1 MLLQENNI
9 SANSIGDKF
18 REIFADLTTEY
29 LPMFINILLGIVIF
43 VIGYII
49 AKIIYRIIL
58 KALKALKLDKL
69 DDKLREVD
77 MFKTFDLNLPKVIAK
92 LVYYFILLLV
102 IQISVAQMGIDSLSN
117 GLNAIMAYIPRLL
130 TAAIIFII
138 GVFIANIIKNALRTT
153 TESLNIKTGKFLSD
167 AVFYFLVIIIA
178 LTALGQAGI
187 NTELITNNLTLLI
200 GGILLAF
207 MIGFGFASKDLMASM
222 LSSVYVK
229 DSVEIGSKIKMGNI
243 AGEVVELTSTSV
255 IVKSS
260 NDSLI
265 TIPMNK
271 LANEVVEISK

>member
-1 MLLQENNI
+1 MILILAINESLL
-9 SANSIGDKF
+9 K
-18 REIFADLTTEY
+18 IFSDLTNRY
-29 LPMFINILLGIVIF
+29 LPMFINILLGVVVFI
-43 VIGYII
+43 IGYII
-49 AKIIYRIIL
+49 AKIVYKIIF
-58 KALKALKLDKL
+58 KALKAIKLDKL

-77 MFKTFDLNLPKVIAK
+77 MFKSFDLNLPKVIAK
-92 LVYYFILLLV
+92 LIYYFLLLLV
-102 IQISVAQMGIDSLSN
+102 IQISVGLMGVESLSN
-117 GLNAIMAYIPRLL
+117 GLNAIMAYMPRLL
-130 TAAIIFII
+130 TAAVIFII

-187 NTELITNNLTLLI
+187 NTELITNNLTLII

-229 DSVEIGSKIKMGNI
+229 DSIEIGSKIKMNEI

-255 IVKSS
+255 IIKS
-260 NDSLI
+260 NNNSLI

-271 LANEVVEISK
+271 LANEIVEIAK

>member
-1 MLLQENNI
+1 MIFLQSQSTGFDLSNIFEN
-9 SANSIGDKF
+9 
-18 REIFADLTTEY
+18 LTNEY
-29 LPMFINILLGIVIF
+29 VPTFINILLGIVVF

-49 AKIIYRIIL
+49 AKIIYKVVLR
-58 KALKALKLDKL
+58 ALKALKLDKL
-69 DDKLREVD
+69 DDKLRVD

-92 LVYYFILLLV
+92 LIYYFLLLLV
-102 IQISVAQMGIDSLSN
+102 IQIAVGVMDITSLSS

-130 TAAIIFII
+130 TAAVIFFI

-229 DSVEIGSKIKMGNI
+229 DSIEIGNQIKLDNI
-243 AGEVVELTSTSV
+243 SGEVIELTSTSV
-255 IVKSS
+255 IIKSAS
-260 NDSLI
+260 GSLI

-271 LANEVVEISK
+271 LSSEIVEITK

>member
-1 MLLQENNI
+1 MILLQNGSGNFSVSNI
-9 SANSIGDKF
+9 LN
-18 REIFADLTTEY
+18 DLSTEY
-29 LPMFINILLGIVIF
+29 LPMLINILLGIVVFI
-43 VIGYII
+43 VGYII
-49 AKIIYRIIL
+49 TKIIYKIIFR
-58 KALKALKLDKL
+58 ALKAIKLDKL

-77 MFKTFDLNLPKVIAK
+77 MFKSFDLNLPKLIAK
-92 LVYYFILLLV
+92 LIYYFLLLLV
-102 IQISVAQMGIDSLSN
+102 IQISVGLMGVESLSN
-117 GLNAIMAYIPRLL
+117 GLNSIMAYMPRLL
-130 TAAIIFII
+130 TAAVIFII

-187 NTELITNNLTLLI
+187 NTELITTNLTLLI

-229 DSVEIGSKIKMGNI
+229 DTVEIGSKIKMNQI
-243 AGEVVELTSTSV
+243 SGEVVELTSTSV
-255 IVKSS
+255 IIKS
-260 NDSLI
+260 NTGSLI

-271 LANEVVEISK
+271 LTNEVVEIDK

>member
-1 MLLQENNI
+1 MILILAINESLQTVL
-9 SANSIGDKF
+9 S
-18 REIFADLTTEY
+18 DLTNQY
-29 LPMFINILLGIVIF
+29 LPMFINIVLGIVVFI
-43 VIGYII
+43 IGYII
-49 AKIIYRIIL
+49 AKIIYKIIF
-58 KALKALKLDKL
+58 KALKAIKLDKL

-77 MFKTFDLNLPKVIAK
+77 MFKSFDLNLPKVIAK
-92 LVYYFILLLV
+92 LIYYFLLLLV
-102 IQISVAQMGIDSLSN
+102 IQISVGLMGVESLSN
-117 GLNAIMAYIPRLL
+117 GLNAIMAYMPRLL
-130 TAAIIFII
+130 TAAVIFII

-229 DSVEIGSKIKMGNI
+229 DSVQIGSKIKMNNI

-255 IVKSS
+255 IIKSN

-271 LANEVVEISK
+271 LANEIVEISK